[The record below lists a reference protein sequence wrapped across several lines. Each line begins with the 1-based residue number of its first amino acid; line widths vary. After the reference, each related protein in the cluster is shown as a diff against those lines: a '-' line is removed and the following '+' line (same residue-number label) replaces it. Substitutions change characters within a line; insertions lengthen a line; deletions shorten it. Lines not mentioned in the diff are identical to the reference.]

1 MKDHDHILQNLLNFG
16 LEISQ
21 IKDIDVLLEKILGE
35 ARSFTGCDAGTIYV
49 KEGDWLYARYSQND
63 TLNVQLAEHRKS
75 VYTNIIIPVDNSSI
89 AGYVAATG
97 KQLNIKDVYELGS
110 SLPYSFNHS
119 FDTMTG
125 YRTISQ
131 LVLPLTS
138 MRGETVGVLQLIN
151 AKDAD
156 NQVIPFDSDDESG
169 ISYFGVTAANAV
181 ERAKMTRE
189 IILRMNRMAELRD
202 PKETGPHVKRVA
214 AYSVALYESWAAR
227 KGLPQQEVD
236 RTRDILRM
244 AAMLHDVGK
253 VAISDNIL
261 KKPGRFTP
269 EEYDIMKLHTVYGA
283 RLFPDIYS
291 ELDASAADVALNH
304 HERWDGN
311 GYPGHISLATLKALP
326 GYEKEDGTARGKKGE
341 EIPLFGRIVAIAD
354 VYDALSNR
362 RYYKEAWDASAVLE
376 ELKKMP
382 APLLT
387 RIWWRYSWRIS
398 TPYFRYQPS
407 SRMIPTTADK
417 CLYLSLSGSVLN
429 KEAILIQLRSLT

>member
-1 MKDHDHILQNLLNFG
+1 MKNYNETLQQLLNFG
-16 LEISQ
+16 LDISQ
-21 IKDIDVLLEKILGE
+21 IKDIDFLLEKILSE
-35 ARSFTGCDAGTIYV
+35 ARSFTGCDAGTIYI
-49 KEGDWLYARYSQND
+49 KDGNWLSARYSQND
-63 TLNVQLAEHRKS
+63 TINSQLAPHRKS
-75 VYTNIIIPVDNSSI
+75 IYSNITVRADNTSI

-97 KQLNIKDVYELGS
+97 NQLNIPDVYKLDTK
-110 SLPYSFNHS
+110 LPYSFNNS
-119 FDTMTG
+119 FDDMSG
-125 YRTISQ
+125 YRTKSQ

-151 AKDAD
+151 AKNAD
-156 NQVIPFDSDDESG
+156 CSVGAFDSDDESG
-169 ISYFGVTAANAV
+169 ITYFAVTAANAI

-202 PKETGPHVKRVA
+202 PKETGPHVNRVA
-214 AYSVALYESWAAR
+214 AYSVVLYEGWAAR
-227 KGLPQQEVD
+227 RGLEQDEID

-244 AAMLHDVGK
+244 SAMLHDVGK

-283 RLFPDIYS
+283 RLFPDLYS
-291 ELDASAADVALNH
+291 ELDESAAAVALNH

-311 GYPGHISLATLKALP
+311 GYPGHISLATLKPLP

-362 RYYKEAWDASAVLE
+362 RCYKEAWDPAAVLD
-376 ELKKMP
+376 ELRKD
-382 APLLT
+382 A
-387 RIWWRYSWRIS
+387 
-398 TPYFRYQPS
+398 
-407 SRMIPTTADK
+407 
-417 CLYLSLSGSVLN
+417 GSVFDPELMEVFLDN
-429 KEAILIQLRSLT
+429 IDAINQLGAQFPDSSDAHG

>member
-1 MKDHDHILQNLLNFG
+1 MKDYNHILQSLLNFG
-16 LEISQ
+16 LDISQ
-21 IKDIDVLLEKILGE
+21 IKDVDVLLEKILSE
-35 ARSFTGCDAGTIYV
+35 ARGFTGCDAGTIYI
-49 KEGDWLYARYSQND
+49 KEGSWLYARYSQND
-63 TLNVQLAEHRKS
+63 TLHAAATGHRKS
-75 VYTNIIIPVDNSSI
+75 VYTNITIPVDNSSI

-97 KQLNIKDVYELGS
+97 SQLNLPDVYELDPD
-110 SLPYSFNHS
+110 LPYSFNRS
-119 FDTMTG
+119 FDAMTG
-125 YRTISQ
+125 YRTVSQ

-151 AKDAD
+151 AKRPGGA
-156 NQVIPFDSDDESG
+156 VTPFDSNDESG
-169 ISYFGVTAANAV
+169 ISYFAVTAANAI

-202 PKETGPHVKRVA
+202 PKETGPHVNRVA

-227 KGLPQQEVD
+227 KGLHQEEVD

-253 VAISDNIL
+253 VAISDSIL

-269 EEYDIMKLHTVYGA
+269 EEYEVMKLHTVYGA
-283 RLFPDIYS
+283 RLFPDLYS
-291 ELDASAADVALNH
+291 ELDEAAADVALNH

-326 GYEKEDGTARGKKGE
+326 GYEKEDGSPRGKKGE

-362 RYYKEAWDASAVLE
+362 RCYKEAWDASEVLQ
-376 ELKKMP
+376 ELRKD
-382 APLLT
+382 AG
-387 RIWWRYSWRIS
+387 
-398 TPYFRYQPS
+398 
-407 SRMIPTTADK
+407 TAFDPE
-417 CLYLSLSGSVLN
+417 LVEVFLENIETIRQIAAQFPDDSD
-429 KEAILIQLRSLT
+429 AH

>member
-1 MKDHDHILQNLLNFG
+1 MRNYNETLQQLLNFG
-16 LEISQ
+16 LDISR
-21 IKDIDVLLEKILGE
+21 IKDIDFLLEKILSE
-35 ARSFTGCDAGTIYV
+35 ARRFTDCDAGTIYI
-49 KEGDWLYARYSQND
+49 KDTNWLAARYSQND
-63 TLNVQLAEHRKS
+63 TINAQLASHRKS
-75 VYTNIIIPVDNSSI
+75 VYSNITIRVDNTSI

-97 KQLNIKDVYELGS
+97 QQINIPDVYQLDS
-110 SLPYSFNHS
+110 CLPYSFNRS
-119 FDTMTG
+119 FDDMTG
-125 YRTISQ
+125 YRTTSQ

-156 NQVIPFDSDDESG
+156 GNVTAFDGNDESG
-169 ISYFGVTAANAV
+169 ISYFAVTAANAI

-202 PKETGPHVKRVA
+202 PKETGPHVNRVA
-214 AYSVALYESWAAR
+214 AYSVALYEGWAAR
-227 KGLPQQEVD
+227 KGLEQDEID

-283 RLFPDIYS
+283 RLFPDLYS
-291 ELDASAADVALNH
+291 ELDESAAAVALNH

-311 GYPGHISLATLKALP
+311 GYPGHISPDTLKPLP
-326 GYEKEDGTARGKKGE
+326 GYEKEDGTARGKKEE

-362 RYYKEAWDASAVLE
+362 RCYKEAWDPSAVLD
-376 ELKKMP
+376 ELRKDAGTVFDPELMDVF
-382 APLLT
+382 LDN
-387 RIWWRYSWRIS
+387 I
-398 TPYFRYQPS
+398 
-407 SRMIPTTADK
+407 D
-417 CLYLSLSGSVLN
+417 
-429 KEAILIQLRSLT
+429 AIRQLGAQFPDFSDAHG

>member
-1 MKDHDHILQNLLNFG
+1 MRDYNETLQQLLNFG
-16 LEISQ
+16 LDISQ
-21 IKDIDVLLEKILGE
+21 IKDIDFLLEKILSE
-35 ARSFTGCDAGTIYV
+35 ARRFTGCDAGTIYI
-49 KEGDWLYARYSQND
+49 KDGNWLAARYSQND
-63 TLNVQLAEHRKS
+63 TVNTQLAPHRKS
-75 VYTNIIIPVDNSSI
+75 VYSNITIRVDNTSI

-97 KQLNIKDVYELGS
+97 NQLNIPDVYHLDA
-110 SLPYSFNHS
+110 SLPYSFNRS
-119 FDTMTG
+119 FDDLTN
-125 YRTISQ
+125 YRTTSQ

-151 AKDAD
+151 AKDAAG
-156 NQVIPFDSDDESG
+156 QVTSFDGNDENG
-169 ISYFGVTAANAV
+169 ISYFAVTAANAI

-202 PKETGPHVKRVA
+202 PKETGPHVNRVA
-214 AYSVALYESWAAR
+214 AYSVALYEGWAAR
-227 KGLPQQEVD
+227 KGLEQDEID

-269 EEYDIMKLHTVYGA
+269 EEYDVMKLHTVYGA
-283 RLFPDIYS
+283 RLFPDVYS
-291 ELDASAADVALNH
+291 ELDESAAAVALNH

-311 GYPGHISLATLKALP
+311 GYPGHISLATLKPLP

-362 RYYKEAWDASAVLE
+362 RCYKEAWDPTAVVD
-376 ELKKMP
+376 ELKKDAGTVFDPELMDVFLDSIDTIRQIGTQFP
-382 APLLT
+382 DD
-387 RIWWRYSWRIS
+387 
-398 TPYFRYQPS
+398 
-407 SRMIPTTADK
+407 ADAH
-417 CLYLSLSGSVLN
+417 V
-429 KEAILIQLRSLT
+429 

>member
-1 MKDHDHILQNLLNFG
+1 MRNYSETLQQLLDFG
-16 LEISQ
+16 LDISQ
-21 IKDIDVLLEKILGE
+21 IKDIDFLLEKILSE
-35 ARSFTGCDAGTIYV
+35 ARRFTDCDAGTIYI
-49 KEGDWLYARYSQND
+49 KDGNWLAARYSQND
-63 TLNVQLAEHRKS
+63 TINARLAPHRKS
-75 VYTNIIIPVDNSSI
+75 VYSNITIRVDNTSI
-89 AGYVAATG
+89 AGYVAATAT
-97 KQLNIKDVYELGS
+97 QLNIPDVYQLDQ

-119 FDTMTG
+119 FDDMTG

-156 NQVIPFDSDDESG
+156 GTVTAFDLQDESG
-169 ISYFGVTAANAV
+169 ITYFAVTAANAI

-202 PKETGPHVKRVA
+202 PKETGPHVNRVA
-214 AYSVALYESWAAR
+214 AYSVALYEGWAAR
-227 KGLPQQEVD
+227 KGLEQDEID

-253 VAISDNIL
+253 VAISDSIL

-283 RLFPDIYS
+283 RLFPDLYS
-291 ELDASAADVALNH
+291 ELDESAAAVALNH

-311 GYPGHISLATLKALP
+311 GYPGHISLATLKPLP
-326 GYEKEDGTARGKKGE
+326 GYEKEDGAARGKKGE

-362 RYYKEAWDASAVLE
+362 RCYKEAWDPSAVLD
-376 ELKKMP
+376 ELKKDAGTVFDPELMEVF
-382 APLLT
+382 LDN
-387 RIWWRYSWRIS
+387 I
-398 TPYFRYQPS
+398 
-407 SRMIPTTADK
+407 D
-417 CLYLSLSGSVLN
+417 
-429 KEAILIQLRSLT
+429 AIRQLGAQFPDDPDAHG

>member
-1 MKDHDHILQNLLNFG
+1 MKEYSNTLQQLLNFG
-16 LEISQ
+16 LDISQ
-21 IKDIDVLLEKILGE
+21 IKDIDVLLEKILTE
-35 ARSFTGCDAGTIYV
+35 ARRFTDCDAGTIYI
-49 KEGDWLYARYSQND
+49 KEGTVLASRYSQND
-63 TLNVQLAEHRKS
+63 TINPQLGAHRKS
-75 VYTNIIIPVDNSSI
+75 VYSNIIIRVDNTSI
-89 AGYVAATG
+89 AGYVATTG
-97 KQLNIKDVYELGS
+97 NQLNIPDVYQLDAK
-110 SLPYSFNHS
+110 LPYSFNRS
-119 FDTMTG
+119 YDDMTG

-151 AKDAD
+151 AKSRDGGITA
-156 NQVIPFDSDDESG
+156 FDSNDESG
-169 ISYFGVTAANAV
+169 ISYFAVTAANAI

-202 PKETGPHVKRVA
+202 PKETGPHVNRVA

-227 KGLPQQEVD
+227 KGLDQNEID

-283 RLFPDIYS
+283 RLFPDLYS
-291 ELDASAADVALNH
+291 ELDEAAATVALNH
-304 HERWDGN
+304 HERWDGT
-311 GYPGHISLATLKALP
+311 GYPGHISLATLKPLP
-326 GYEKEDGTARGKKGE
+326 GYEQEDGTARGKKGE

-362 RYYKEAWDASAVLE
+362 RCYKEAWDAAAVLD
-376 ELKKMP
+376 ELHKDAGTVFDPELMEVF
-382 APLLT
+382 LDNIDSI
-387 RIWWRYSWRIS
+387 R
-398 TPYFRYQPS
+398 
-407 SRMIPTTADK
+407 
-417 CLYLSLSGSVLN
+417 
-429 KEAILIQLRSLT
+429 QLGAQFPDDPDAHG